1 MSEADAP
8 TLADRLVAARLELDA
23 LERASGAAVLDGR
36 TVDPLAISAAR
47 ANVEALEAA
56 ELEDTRRQRAVGEA
70 QRAIE
75 RAEARRALGEALGG
89 YVDAI
94 ERAEIAGKAMVEAF
108 RDADQQAGRMRG
120 YYRAIERVP
129 FGTLDERSM
138 ADVHSRMLAT
148 TLKTLTGQAR
158 FGVMRWNSCLAVPH
172 WADHTR
178 KTIVVAVQPVTEGN

>member
-8 TLADRLVAARLELDA
+8 TLADRLVAARLELDT
-23 LERASGAAVLDGR
+23 LERASGAAVLDGQ

-75 RAEARRALGEALGG
+75 RAEARRGLSESLGG

-94 ERAEIAGKAMVEAF
+94 ERAEIAATAMVEAF
-108 RDADQQAGRMRG
+108 RDAEKQAGRMRG

-129 FGTLDERSM
+129 FGTLDDRSM
-138 ADVHSRMLAT
+138 TDLHSRMLAT
-148 TLKTLTGQAR
+148 ILKTLTGQAR
-158 FGVMRWNSCLAVPH
+158 FGVMHWNSCLSVPH